1 MIADDTKD
9 FPAMFR
15 QAEKGVSNLFLQDN
29 CPCQIKKKTYRLTLK
44 HKKATKSPDNIEP
57 KLSARSNN
65 GWRWF
70 ILKSQQLVLRQQKL
84 IFQAYNLYKSK
95 SPTLPLDKLVCGAI
109 RIVPVG
115 QHSLFLKRSI
125 IITCNIS

>member
-1 MIADDTKD
+1 MIADDTKH
-9 FPAMFR
+9 FPAMFQ
-15 QAEKGVSNLFLQDN
+15 QAEKGESNLFLRDN
-29 CPCQIKKKTYRLTLK
+29 CPCQIKKKKYRLTLK

-70 ILKSQQLVLRQQKL
+70 TLKSPQLVLRQQKL

-95 SPTLPLDKLVCGAI
+95 EPNCK
-109 RIVPVG
+109 G
-115 QHSLFLKRSI
+115 QDIKTIPFIDFVIFML
-125 IITCNIS
+125 